1 MKKLFVLV
9 FIFFIGQI
17 GFCLD
22 KTIETEPSIINN
34 PEIINQTETKEIKP
48 LEGSVQ
54 VNEFEEISLDKSI
67 ERPTL
72 NIKPSNTILPVYTPS
87 LADSRIRTRSALA
100 KSSKLT
106 GEEYYIAP
114 VFNIVQEQ
122 AGNFSYG
129 TYYGASLDNAQMT
142 YSTSWFTRY
151 DGKKYAITGT
161 YSTDSQTINSS
172 YQNMLGIS
180 PEIKL
185 TKSLS
190 LRDTVKT
197 YMGVPVKKN
206 QISLIYTPQLKKY
219 IDSLRFELGLS
230 QSFYENSAGN
240 SSSIE
245 FSTKFKL

>member
-9 FIFFIGQI
+9 FILFLGQQA
-17 GFCLD
+17 FCLD
-22 KTIETEPSIINN
+22 ATLNNEPSIINN
-34 PEIINQTETKEIKP
+34 PEIIQEPVTSTNKP

-54 VNEFEEISLDKSI
+54 VDEFQEISLDKTI

-72 NIKPSNTILPVYTPS
+72 NIKPNNTILPVYTPGIT
-87 LADSRIRTRSALA
+87 DSRIRQRSALA
-100 KSSKLT
+100 TSSKLT
-106 GEEYYIAP
+106 GQEYYIAP
-114 VFNIVQEQ
+114 IFNVVQEQ

-161 YSTDSQTINSS
+161 YSTDSQSINGA
-172 YQNMLGIS
+172 YQSMLGVS
-180 PEIKL
+180 PELKI
-185 TKSLS
+185 TKSLA

-206 QISLIYTPQLKKY
+206 QISLIYTPQLKKH

-230 QSFYENSAGN
+230 QSFYENGVN
-240 SSSIE
+240 NSSIE